1 MVMLRKGN
9 RSMTLAKRTA
19 TRRPGAAGLKTV
31 NVRTRLD
38 AEVRSKMIVD
48 AAFMTIAKDG
58 FEGLRTREIAKLV
71 GINSATLHYH
81 FPTKEDLIEGVAN
94 QLEGRFR
101 AEKISPTEKERAVD
115 ALDRQLKDAI
125 FYYVERPEMLAVYRE
140 FVGRA
145 PRDPVI
151 KKLVHRLHADWQTD
165 IVKTLNRGRDDGSFR
180 ADLDSEAAARIIL
193 STVWGLVAYIFP
205 SKDDFTAG
213 FHELMKWLAPGQ
225 KNKRSTRT

>member
-1 MVMLRKGN
+1 
-9 RSMTLAKRTA
+9 MTLAKKTA

-31 NVRTRLD
+31 NARIRLD

-48 AAFMTIAKDG
+48 AAFMAIAKDG

-71 GINSATLHYH
+71 GINSATLHHH
-81 FPTKEDLIEGVAN
+81 FPTKEELIEAVAN
-94 QLEGRFR
+94 RLEGRFR
-101 AEKISPTEKERAVD
+101 AEKTPQAESESAID

-151 KKLVHRLHADWQTD
+151 KRLVQRLHAEWRADV
-165 IVKTLNRGRDDGSFR
+165 IETLNRGQDDRSFR
-180 ADLDSEAAARIIL
+180 ADLDLEAAAGIIL
-193 STVWGLVAYIFP
+193 SIVWGLGRAYFP
-205 SKDDFTAG
+205 IEG
-213 FHELMKWLAPGQ
+213 CLHCRLP
-225 KNKRSTRT
+225 